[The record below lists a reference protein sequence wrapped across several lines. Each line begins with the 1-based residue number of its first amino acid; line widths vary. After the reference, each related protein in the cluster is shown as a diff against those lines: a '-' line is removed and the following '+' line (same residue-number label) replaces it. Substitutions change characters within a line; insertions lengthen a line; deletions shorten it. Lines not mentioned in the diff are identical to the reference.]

1 MYLKNNFFICVGNWS
16 FFIKENKKIK
26 KLQLYFFLQ
35 IFLGKLF
42 RIKFSINAMKG
53 NLILTPKNVQV
64 FERTIEML
72 ENSIVEMR
80 QVVNNMIP
88 ESLVKFGLNVT
99 LKEMCEDINNSEKMQ
114 INYQSSGIENIS
126 LDQTLSLH
134 IYRIAEQRINNI
146 LKEATAKNV
155 ELSLVK
161 QETKLTVIIDD
172 DGIGFDDAV
181 LNTTFGIG
189 WDNIRNQ
196 IDFLKGTLDVHSK
209 KEGTLVRIEI
219 SV

>member
-1 MYLKNNFFICVGNWS
+1 
-16 FFIKENKKIK
+16 
-26 KLQLYFFLQ
+26 
-35 IFLGKLF
+35 
-42 RIKFSINAMKG
+42 MKG
-53 NLILTPKNVQV
+53 NLILTPENVQV

-88 ESLVKFGLNVT
+88 ESLVKFGLNTT
-99 LKEMCEDINNSEKMQ
+99 LKDLCEDINNSGKMH
-114 INYQSSGIENIS
+114 INYQSSGIENLF
-126 LDQTLSLH
+126 LDQTFALQA
-134 IYRIAEQRINNI
+134 YRIAEQRINNI

-155 ELSLVK
+155 VLRLVK

-172 DGIGFDDAV
+172 DGIGVD
-181 LNTTFGIG
+181 TTNFGATASIG
-189 WDNIRNQ
+189 WNNIQKQ

-219 SV
+219 SI

>member
-1 MYLKNNFFICVGNWS
+1 
-16 FFIKENKKIK
+16 
-26 KLQLYFFLQ
+26 
-35 IFLGKLF
+35 
-42 RIKFSINAMKG
+42 MKG
-53 NLILTPKNVQV
+53 NLILTPENVQV

-88 ESLVKFGLNVT
+88 ETLIKYGLNAT
-99 LKEMCEDINNSEKMQ
+99 LKDLCEDINNSGKMQ
-114 INYQSSGIENIS
+114 ISYQSSGIENLF
-126 LDQTLSLH
+126 LDQTFALLV
-134 IYRIAEQRINNI
+134 YRIAEQRINNI

-155 ELSLVK
+155 LLRLVK

-172 DGIGFDDAV
+172 DGNGVD
-181 LNTTFGIG
+181 TTNFSASASIG
-189 WDNIRNQ
+189 WNNIQKQ